1 MIIVDGANGSMWTF
15 HENAAPCLQFFP
27 LFCKLVENAIVNFYE
42 MAPHAQ
48 IRLQMTCTL
57 CHRLTQMTVAV
68 LLEFKIANKSQT
80 TN

>member
-1 MIIVDGANGSMWTF
+1 MALMD
-15 HENAAPCLQFFP
+15 PCGLFMKTQHP
-27 LFCKLVENAIVNFYE
+27 VYNSLPPFCKLVENAIVNFYE